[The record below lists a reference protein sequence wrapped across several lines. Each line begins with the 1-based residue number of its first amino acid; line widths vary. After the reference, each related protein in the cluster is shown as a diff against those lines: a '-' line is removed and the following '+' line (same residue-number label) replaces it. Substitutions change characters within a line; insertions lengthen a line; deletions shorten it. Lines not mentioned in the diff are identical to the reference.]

1 MTEVAASSVAQKK
14 LTKRERETLRGK
26 YGGCCA
32 YCGNPL
38 GARWH
43 ADHID
48 PVMRR
53 STWVKGKG
61 LVPTGEM
68 DWPERD
74 AVHQM
79 NPACA
84 PCNLYKGALS
94 LESWRTAIE
103 HLNDLL
109 LRDSGPFRH
118 ALRFG
123 LVKEARRS
131 VVFHFERLAMDDS
144 KAPQPPA

>member
-1 MTEVAASSVAQKK
+1 MGLKK
-14 LTKRERETLRGK
+14 SQREALHEK
-26 YGGCCA
+26 YGGLCA
-32 YCGNPL
+32 YCGQPI

-53 STWVKGKG
+53 STYVSGQGFKHR
-61 LVPTGEM
+61 GEL

-74 AVHQM
+74 TVENF
-79 NPACA
+79 NPSCA
-84 PCNLYKGALS
+84 PCNLYKGVLS
-94 LESWRTAIE
+94 LDEWRRAIQ

-123 LVKEARRS
+123 LVAESRNP
-131 VVFHFERLAMDDS
+131 VVFHFERIALLNFHTNQQPHDAADS
-144 KAPQPPA
+144 TP

>member
-1 MTEVAASSVAQKK
+1 MGLKK
-14 LTKRERETLRGK
+14 SQREALHGK
-26 YGGCCA
+26 YGGLCA
-32 YCGNPL
+32 YCGKPL

-48 PVMRR
+48 PVMRIATYVR
-53 STWVKGKG
+53 GQGFKYTGK
-61 LVPTGEM
+61 M

-74 AVHQM
+74 TVENF

-84 PCNLYKGALS
+84 PCNLYKGVLS
-94 LESWRTAIE
+94 LEEWRRAIQ

-123 LVKEARRS
+123 LVAESRNP
-131 VVFHFERLAMDDS
+131 VVFHFERIATLDFPTNLETCDAADS
-144 KAPQPPA
+144 TH